1 MTKDQKVIVGFLCGA
16 AVGALAGILLAPDS
30 GEETRKKIANKAKD
44 LKDDLNDQLTST
56 FGRIS
61 EQVNASL
68 GWSKTDSNGDSV
80 TRKLAKEALEA

>member
-16 AVGALAGILLAPDS
+16 AVGALAGLLLAPDS

-68 GWSKTDSNGDSV
+68 GWSNTDSNGDSV